1 MQDSVKGIQTRMVA
15 VIGLDI
21 KKIEDILKK
30 NITKDENLCEG
41 VLEYLQAEVEQR
53 LRINV
58 APMFWKHFQNI
69 KDSEDETN
77 LRHDF
82 KLL

>member
-30 NITKDENLCEG
+30 ILQKTKIC
-41 VLEYLQAEVEQR
+41 V
-53 LRINV
+53 
-58 APMFWKHFQNI
+58 K
-69 KDSEDETN
+69 
-77 LRHDF
+77 
-82 KLL
+82 